1 MVGEPFERVPDP
13 DTSSPQAAPPQQ
25 EPAPPSSLKA
35 LGDLATAIAPPSI
48 RSLAPL
54 GLLLIAVV
62 AILYLARSVFIP
74 LLFALMLSFLL
85 SPVVT
90 RLGRLLHLPRA
101 VSAAV
106 VVLVLAGTVGW
117 GATVL
122 ADPAAD
128 WIRRSPTVLQTLER
142 KLRPLRRPVQDVSDL
157 AAKVERIT
165 QVTDG
170 NSREVTLEKPGVLG
184 TALDTLWQVLAGAL
198 VMLIALYFTLL
209 SGDTL
214 LGRVIAWLPHLNDK
228 RRAAEVIVAIQR
240 GMSRYLGTVVV
251 INTVLGMIV
260 SIAFYLLGLPNAL
273 LWGALAAVAHFVPY
287 LGSLVGVVTIGAVSI
302 VSFKELGDAL
312 WPPLVYLVL
321 ASIEGNIVSPLV
333 LGRTFRL
340 DALVVFIWLLFCAW
354 LWGVAGAVIAVPLLV
369 LIRLTC
375 EKSPALMPIAALIA
389 REDQAPPSLRGSG
402 APQE

>member
-1 MVGEPFERVPDP
+1 MSGDSFERAPDP
-13 DTSSPQAAPPQQ
+13 ERPIMDDVPRSQSGG
-25 EPAPPSSLKA
+25 PPSSLSA
-35 LGDLATAIAPPSI
+35 LGELATSIAPPSI

-54 GLLLIAVV
+54 GLFLLAVLAV
-62 AILYLARSVFIP
+62 LYLARSVFIP
-74 LLFALMLSFLL
+74 LVFALMLSFLL
-85 SPVVT
+85 SPLVT
-90 RLGRLLHLPRA
+90 RLSRSLRLPRA
-101 VSAAV
+101 LSAAAV
-106 VVLVLAGTVGW
+106 VLSLSGAVGY
-117 GATVL
+117 GASML

-142 KLRPLRRPVQDVSDL
+142 KLRPLRRPVQDVSEL

-165 QVTDG
+165 QVTDA

-184 TALDTLWQVLAGAL
+184 TALDALWQFMAGTL
-198 VMLIALYFTLL
+198 IMLIALYFTLL
-209 SGDTL
+209 SGDSL

-240 GMSRYLGTVVV
+240 SMSRYLGTVVV
-251 INTVLGMIV
+251 INTVLGLLV
-260 SIAFYLLGLPNAL
+260 SLAFYLLGLPNAF

-287 LGSLVGVVTIGAVSI
+287 LGSLVGVATVAAVSV
-302 VSFKELGDAL
+302 VSFKSLSDAL
-312 WPPLVYLVL
+312 WPPLVYLIL
-321 ASIEGNIVSPLV
+321 ASLEGNIVSPLV

-375 EKSPALMPIAALIA
+375 EKSPALMPIATLIA
-389 REDQAPPSLRGSG
+389 REDPRP
-402 APQE
+402 

>member
-1 MVGEPFERVPDP
+1 MAGDSFERAPDLQRP
-13 DTSSPQAAPPQQ
+13 AADDAPQSLV
-25 EPAPPSSLKA
+25 PAPPSSLKS
-35 LGDLATAIAPPSI
+35 LGELATSMAPPSI

-54 GLLLIAVV
+54 GLFLIAVV

-85 SPVVT
+85 SPLVT
-90 RLGRLLHLPRA
+90 RLGKSLRLPRA
-101 VSAAV
+101 VSAAA
-106 VVLVLAGTVGW
+106 VVLILSSAVGY
-117 GATVL
+117 GASVL

-184 TALDTLWQVLAGAL
+184 TALDLVWQFVAGTL

-209 SGDTL
+209 SGDSL
-214 LGRVIAWLPHLNDK
+214 LGRVIAWLPHLNEK
-228 RRAAEVIVAIQR
+228 RRAAEVIIAIQR
-240 GMSRYLGTVVV
+240 SMSRYLGTVVL
-251 INTVLGMIV
+251 INSVLGLFV
-260 SIAFYLLGLPNAL
+260 SLAFYFLGLPNAF

-302 VSFKELGDAL
+302 VSFKELSDAL
-312 WPPLVYLVL
+312 WPPLVYLIL
-321 ASIEGNIVSPLV
+321 ASLEGNIVSPLV

-354 LWGVAGAVIAVPLLV
+354 LWSVPGAVIAVPLLV
-369 LIRLTC
+369 LIRLIC
-375 EKSPALMPIAALIA
+375 EKSPALMPIATLIA
-389 REDQAPPSLRGSG
+389 REDPKV
-402 APQE
+402 

>member
-13 DTSSPQAAPPQQ
+13 DTSSPQGAPPQH

-35 LGDLATAIAPPSI
+35 LGDFATAIAPPSI

-90 RLGRLLHLPRA
+90 RLGRALRLPRA

-106 VVLVLAGTVGW
+106 VVLVLTGAVGW
-117 GATVL
+117 GASVL

-240 GMSRYLGTVVV
+240 GMSRYLGTVVL
-251 INTVLGMIV
+251 INTVLGLIV
-260 SIAFYLLGLPNAL
+260 SIAFYLLGLPNAF

-287 LGSLVGVVTIGAVSI
+287 LGSLVGVVTIGVVSI
-302 VSFKELGDAL
+302 VSFKELADAL

-354 LWGVAGAVIAVPLLV
+354 LWGVPGAVIAVPLLV
-369 LIRLTC
+369 LVRLTC
-375 EKSPALMPIAALIA
+375 EKSPALMPIAVLIA
-389 REDQAPPSLRGSG
+389 REDPAPPKG
-402 APQE
+402 

>member
-1 MVGEPFERVPDP
+1 M
-13 DTSSPQAAPPQQ
+13 
-25 EPAPPSSLKA
+25 APPSL
-35 LGDLATAIAPPSI
+35 

-54 GLLLIAVV
+54 GLFLIAIV

-90 RLGRLLHLPRA
+90 RLGRALRLPRA
-101 VSAAV
+101 VSAAL
-106 VVLVLAGTVGW
+106 VVLVLSGTVGW

-122 ADPAAD
+122 ADPALE

-142 KLRPLRRPVQDVSDL
+142 KLRPLRRPVQDVSEL

-184 TALDTLWQVLAGAL
+184 TALDALWQFLAGAL

-228 RRAAEVIVAIQR
+228 RRAAEVIVAIQG
-240 GMSRYLGTVVV
+240 GMSRYLGTVVL
-251 INTVLGMIV
+251 INTVLGLIV
-260 SIAFYLLGLPNAL
+260 SVAFYLLRLPNAL

-302 VSFKELGDAL
+302 VSFKELSDAL

-369 LIRLTC
+369 LIRLIC
-375 EKSPALMPIAALIA
+375 EKSPALMPIAVLIA
-389 REDQAPPSLRGSG
+389 REDPAPAQP
-402 APQE
+402 PH

>member
-13 DTSSPQAAPPQQ
+13 DTTSAHAAPSQP
-25 EPAPPSSLKA
+25 EPAPPSSLRT
-35 LGDLATAIAPPSI
+35 LGDLATAMAPPSL

-85 SPVVT
+85 SPIVT
-90 RLGRLLHLPRA
+90 RLSRALRLPRA
-101 VSAAV
+101 VSAALI
-106 VVLVLAGTVGW
+106 VLVLSGTVGW

-128 WIRRSPTVLQTLER
+128 WIRRSPMVLQTLER

-165 QVTDG
+165 QVTEG

-184 TALDTLWQVLAGAL
+184 TALDVVWQFLAGTL

-209 SGDTL
+209 SGDSL
-214 LGRVIAWLPHLNDK
+214 LGRVIAWLPQLNDK
-228 RRAAEVIVAIQR
+228 RRAAEVIVNIQR
-240 GMSRYLGTVVV
+240 NMSRYLGTVVL
-251 INTVLGMIV
+251 INTVLGSVV
-260 SIAFYLLGLPNAL
+260 SVAFYLLRLPNAF
-273 LWGALAAVAHFVPY
+273 LWGALAALAHFVPY
-287 LGSLVGVVTIGAVSI
+287 LGSLVGVITVGVVSI
-302 VSFKELGDAL
+302 VSFKDLADAL

-321 ASIEGNIVSPLV
+321 ASLEGNIVSPLV

-369 LIRLTC
+369 LIRLIC
-375 EKSPALMPIAALIA
+375 EKSPALVPIALLLA
-389 REDQAPPSLRGSG
+389 REEQAPPK
-402 APQE
+402 A

>member
-1 MVGEPFERVPDP
+1 MSGDSFERAPDP
-13 DTSSPQAAPPQQ
+13 ERPIMDDVPRSQSGG
-25 EPAPPSSLKA
+25 PPSSLSA
-35 LGDLATAIAPPSI
+35 LGELATSIAPPSI

-54 GLLLIAVV
+54 GLFLLAVLAV
-62 AILYLARSVFIP
+62 LYLARSVFIP
-74 LLFALMLSFLL
+74 LVFALMLSFLL
-85 SPVVT
+85 SPLVT
-90 RLGRLLHLPRA
+90 RLSRSLRLPRA
-101 VSAAV
+101 LSAAAV
-106 VVLVLAGTVGW
+106 VLSLSGAVGY
-117 GATVL
+117 GASTL

-142 KLRPLRRPVQDVSDL
+142 KLRPLRRPVQDVSEL

-165 QVTDG
+165 QVTDA

-184 TALDTLWQVLAGAL
+184 TALDALWQFMAGTL
-198 VMLIALYFTLL
+198 IMLIALYFTLL
-209 SGDTL
+209 SGDSL

-240 GMSRYLGTVVV
+240 SMSRYLGTVVV
-251 INTVLGMIV
+251 INTVLGLLV
-260 SIAFYLLGLPNAL
+260 SLAFYLLGLPNAF

-287 LGSLVGVVTIGAVSI
+287 LGSLVGVATVAAVSV
-302 VSFKELGDAL
+302 VSFKSLSDAL
-312 WPPLVYLVL
+312 WPPLVYLIL
-321 ASIEGNIVSPLV
+321 ASLEGNIVSPLV

-375 EKSPALMPIAALIA
+375 EKSPALMPIATLIA
-389 REDQAPPSLRGSG
+389 REDPRP
-402 APQE
+402 